1 MMPFSVTKNSRPLE
15 LLLPRDQ
22 QKLLEWPYG
31 WVVLTE
37 AGIWQ
42 PQETKPN
49 KRGLVYR
56 GVEEVVSVWCNVYQ
70 AWEKDRILIR
80 KYGSREMADE
90 NAEPHR
96 VGILRIDVKA
106 GKITLHVED
115 HE

>member
-1 MMPFSVTKNSRPLE
+1 MPFSVTKNSRPLE

-22 QKLLEWPYG
+22 QKLLEWPHG

-42 PQETKPN
+42 PQETKPS

-70 AWEKDRILIR
+70 AWEQSQVAMNKH
-80 KYGSREMADE
+80 GSREMADE
-90 NAEPHR
+90 FANPDR
-96 VGILRIDVKA
+96 VGVLRIDVKA

-115 HE
+115 QE